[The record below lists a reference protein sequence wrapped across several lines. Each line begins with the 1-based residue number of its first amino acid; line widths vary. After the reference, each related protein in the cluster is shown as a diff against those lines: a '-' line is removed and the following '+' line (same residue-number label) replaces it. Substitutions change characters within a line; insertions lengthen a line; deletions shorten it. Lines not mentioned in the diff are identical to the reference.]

1 MKERPDMKKSFAV
14 LAVLSLAVGCQR
26 PEVEA
31 FRQRPVPIVVKLD
44 VPSTIPGSETIRREY
59 EAALRSRLATRATV
73 VVEGAVPP
81 AAAAELRVVVS
92 DIRPARGEP
101 TAAAV
106 GVATGV
112 AVGAL
117 SAIAGNRDA
126 MFDGLWW
133 GLWVGSN
140 VAADRRAERQAL
152 GYRPNRIDAVA
163 YLQQQDK
170 EAPGKRVTL
179 AEFDVSG
186 HEVIESMMPLNAAE
200 RDDPGRV
207 REEEAR
213 ALARVVVRKLADQFG
228 WTTKQ
233 QPDFYGLRKE
243 VEPETAPKKE
253 GETKP
258 PGTRP

>member
-1 MKERPDMKKSFAV
+1 MDSR
-14 LAVLSLAVGCQR
+14 L
-26 PEVEA
+26 
-31 FRQRPVPIVVKLD
+31 
-44 VPSTIPGSETIRREY
+44 IRRQ
-59 EAALRSRLATRATV
+59 ALIDALATRIVVLDGAMGTMLHQYNPTIEDWGGPKFENCPENLLFTRPNWILDIHRAYYKAGAD
-73 VVEGAVPP
+73 VVETDSFG
-81 AAAAELRVVVS
+81 
-92 DIRPARGEP
+92 
-101 TAAAV
+101 
-106 GVATGV
+106 
-112 AVGAL
+112 
-117 SAIAGNRDA
+117 
-126 MFDGLWW
+126 
-133 GLWVGSN
+133 GS
-140 VAADRRAERQAL
+140 V
-152 GYRPNRIDAVA
+152 
-163 YLQQQDK
+163 
-170 EAPGKRVTL
+170 VTL

-213 ALARVVVRKLADQFG
+213 ALARVVVRKLADQVG